1 MEALKTDRRVSAFKT
16 TDAYAVEAYRAASAL
31 PPTAGS
37 GLAEEIRRAAV
48 AAGGAVVAASAYSEG
63 GAEER
68 TLLRRARRALFE
80 GRYYLHLA
88 RRFGWL
94 DARSYRVLT
103 LRQDAAV
110 RELDAVIGD
119 PRSGAR
125 RPPGDDPLA

>member
-1 MEALKTDRRVSAFKT
+1 MEALRSDRRVSAFKT
-16 TDAYAVEAYRAASAL
+16 TDAFAVEAYRVASAL
-31 PPTAGS
+31 PSRGGA

-48 AAGGAVVAASAYSEG
+48 AAGGAVVAASAYSDG

-68 TLLRRARRALFE
+68 ALLRRARRALFE
-80 GRYYLHLA
+80 SRYYLHLA

-94 DARSYRVLT
+94 DARRYRGLT

-119 PRSGAR
+119 PRSR
-125 RPPGDDPLA
+125 SSRTPPGESLP